1 MIQTSVLQSFKHNIR
16 QVSTAV
22 ITMARGKKNFQ
33 KEIKP
38 FLALLD
44 DYAVVEDALKSLRKY
59 MNIIER
65 GR

>member
-22 ITMARGKKNFQ
+22 ITMARGKKIFQ

-59 MNIIER
+59 MNIIVR